1 MTDQQKRLRDIDTLR
16 ESIRLNY
23 ADLNKMVLTGVERA
37 GIRQHIGWCIKD
49 LTELLTRLDSAPQ
62 SN

>member
-1 MTDQQKRLRDIDTLR
+1 MTDQQKRLRDIDTLM

-23 ADLNKMVLTGVERA
+23 ADLGKLAMTAEERK
-37 GIRQHIGWCIKD
+37 GIRQHIGWCIKE
-49 LTELLTRLDSAPQ
+49 LTELLTRLDSAPH

>member
-23 ADLNKMVLTGVERA
+23 ADLDKMVLTPDERA
-37 GIRQHIGWCIKD
+37 GIRQHIGWCIKE
-49 LTELLTRLDSAPQ
+49 LTELLNHFDNAPH